1 MLYMYIAHFSGQ
13 GRSATVLP
21 RHYGQGWHDRTWWA
35 VYTSFLII
43 VMMET
48 LVFIP
53 VILRQASRVEAP
65 RLYSVV
71 ESAAVHIAT
80 ELCNKQ

>member
-1 MLYMYIAHFSGQ
+1 MLYMCITHFSGQ

-21 RHYGQGWHDRTWWA
+21 RHTDKVGMTAPGGQC
-35 VYTSFLII
+35 TSFLII
-43 VMMET
+43 VMMKT

-71 ESAAVHIAT
+71 ESAAVRIAT